1 MRRAF
6 SCGMVSPSLV
16 QIRSP
21 MAYRQTERVVRKL
34 AARREAILAAAYDTL
49 AEKGIAAVQIVP
61 VAERA
66 GIAAGTVYRYF
77 PSKTE
82 LVAAVVADLAGEEIA
97 AIERAAASAPG
108 SLSALAAA
116 IGTFAMRAM
125 ARRRLVLALT
135 AEPSEP
141 ELSEALASYRKTL
154 AAKLEELMR
163 KALDS
168 GQLQQ
173 QDAALAAPAVIGA
186 LIEGLLGPLAP
197 AAAPANEMRAQAQ
210 RLTLFALR
218 ALGVADARARG
229 LVVQM
234 VT

>member
-1 MRRAF
+1 MIAL
-6 SCGMVSPSLV
+6 SLV

-21 MAYRQTERVVRKL
+21 MAYRQTEKVARKL
-34 AARREAILAAAYDTL
+34 AARREAILAAACDTL

-61 VAERA
+61 IAERA

-82 LVAAVVADLAGEEIA
+82 LVAAVVTDFAGEEIV

-108 SLSALAAA
+108 PLSALAAA

-125 ARRRLVLALT
+125 ARRPLVLALT
-135 AEPSEP
+135 AERSEP
-141 ELSEALASYRKTL
+141 ELTEALASYRRML
-154 AAKLEELMR
+154 AAKLEGLIR
-163 KALDS
+163 KALDG

-197 AAAPANEMRAQAQ
+197 ATAPVDEMRAQAQ
-210 RLTLFALR
+210 RLTVFALR

-229 LVVQM
+229 LVVTTDDGGQKRK
-234 VT
+234 T